1 MNCFQFLKNEQTLYS
16 IKLMLNSSMLATI
29 GTEKMVMYI
38 FILPLGLKTAD
49 KSADHGLPRVFWR
62 LYSCWM
68 LCDRFLAVASLPR
81 SLWLD
86 SSPSLNSYKDFCSP
100 KEEWPAW
107 NLSPTV
113 ACQIPLSTGI
123 LQARILECHALLQ
136 EIFLTQG
143 QNSGLLHCRQI
154 LYSLSDQGSPSACQ
168 KQFKNPDKIYKNY
181 VCVYVF

>member
-38 FILPLGLKTAD
+38 FILPLGLKMAD
-49 KSADHGLPRVFWR
+49 KSADHGLRRVFRR

-107 NLSPTV
+107 NLSPSTV

-123 LQARILECHALLQ
+123 LQARILEWVAMPSSRRSSQLRDR
-136 EIFLTQG
+136 TQ
-143 QNSGLLHCRQI
+143 
-154 LYSLSDQGSPSACQ
+154 
-168 KQFKNPDKIYKNY
+168 
-181 VCVYVF
+181 VFCIAGRFFTVWATREAHHPARNN